1 MLDPV
6 VEKRLPVL
14 ILLGCIVVVSLIDWQ
29 RDLGAW
35 MMRPVEVAGA
45 WEQVREGNFSSG
57 VWQSLATTVT
67 AAFLHGGLGHLSG
80 NLLFLWIFGV
90 VVCELCGWRW
100 MVAVFVVTAVGGSLG
115 QILLDPGSAAPVL
128 GASGGLMGMEGFY
141 FGLAFLRPRPEAHVW
156 PIARPVGSAQL
167 AAVGVLGIAF
177 DFMGIMGGGQGI
189 AYGAHLG
196 GFASGI
202 ILSTLADRMVS

>member
-6 VEKRLPVL
+6 MEKRLPTLV
-14 ILLGCIVVVSLIDWQ
+14 LLGSIIVVSLLDWQ
-29 RDLGAW
+29 RGLGDW
-35 MMRPVEVAGA
+35 MMRPTQVVAA
-45 WEQVREGNFSSG
+45 WEQLRQGDFSPG
-57 VWQSLATTVT
+57 VWRSLATTAT
-67 AAFLHGGLGHLSG
+67 AAFLHGDLGHLSG

-100 MVAVFVVTAVGGSLG
+100 MVSVFLVTAVGGSVG
-115 QILLDPGSAAPVL
+115 QILLNPGSPVPVL

-141 FGLAFLRPRPEAHVW
+141 FGLAFLRTRPEVHVW

-196 GFASGI
+196 GFATGI
-202 ILSTLADRMVS
+202 IISTLADRMIR